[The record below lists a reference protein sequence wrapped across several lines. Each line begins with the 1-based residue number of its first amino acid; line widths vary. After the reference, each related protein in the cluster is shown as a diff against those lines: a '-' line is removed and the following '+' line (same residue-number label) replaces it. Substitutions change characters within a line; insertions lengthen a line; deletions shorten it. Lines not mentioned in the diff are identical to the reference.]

1 MRFDICQS
9 KVLLANHRKAQKVD
23 GAFANI
29 RYWRCIY
36 LSYPKRL
43 CYEISSRQIELRF
56 AETKLRMMNNST
68 NALHLFG
75 DNVTCIKNCSSV
87 EAKDYGI
94 VMKTSFGI
102 IASLSFFGNLL
113 LCLVIFMKR
122 SMLNKP
128 YNILI
133 CSLAVTDMLTG
144 MLYVITTWP
153 VLGEYF
159 VLIENTVHCRN
170 CSTVTAKTEINQ

>member
-1 MRFDICQS
+1 
-9 KVLLANHRKAQKVD
+9 
-23 GAFANI
+23 
-29 RYWRCIY
+29 
-36 LSYPKRL
+36 
-43 CYEISSRQIELRF
+43 
-56 AETKLRMMNNST
+56 MMNNST

-75 DNVTCIKNCSSV
+75 DNVNCTGNSSSV
-87 EAKDYGI
+87 EDKDYGV

-144 MLYVITTWP
+144 MLYDIM
-153 VLGEYF
+153 
-159 VLIENTVHCRN
+159 
-170 CSTVTAKTEINQ
+170 